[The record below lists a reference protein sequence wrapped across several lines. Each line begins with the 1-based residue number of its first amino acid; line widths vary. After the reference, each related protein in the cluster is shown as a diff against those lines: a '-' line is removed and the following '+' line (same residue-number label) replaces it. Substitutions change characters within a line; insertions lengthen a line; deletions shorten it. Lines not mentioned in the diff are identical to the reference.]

1 MEKIKIT
8 RDDYQSLTE
17 SVALFYFHKTRHERF
32 VNLYWLTFRAC
43 STIKDDYQMTIEDDI
58 YYFATPDELA
68 YLIDELDLTM
78 KLAIEIGNFIAL

>member
-1 MEKIKIT
+1 MKNIEIT

-43 STIKDDYQMTIEDDI
+43 STIRDDYQMTIEDDI
-58 YYFATPDELA
+58 YYFETPDQLA
-68 YLIDELDLTM
+68 YLIDELGLTM
-78 KLAIEIGNFIAL
+78 KLAVEIGNFVAL